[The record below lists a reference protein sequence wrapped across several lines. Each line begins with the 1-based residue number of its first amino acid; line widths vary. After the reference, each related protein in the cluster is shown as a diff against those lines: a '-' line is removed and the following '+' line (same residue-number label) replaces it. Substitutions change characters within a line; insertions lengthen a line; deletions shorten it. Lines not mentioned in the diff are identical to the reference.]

1 MEAGEKEYLEG
12 EDRHLVGRI
21 GSQLGSIIGDTAPW
35 FIPAIGPAIGASSAM
50 QSRRD
55 EGVSIG
61 LTMEETEKRAMMFGQ
76 ADALEEMIA
85 FSPIGRLTPGY
96 KWLKKALG
104 GRPPGSWPRGGLDGW
119 RVRRPSTLFKGFP
132 ALRKRPFLSLQ
143 PGI

>member
-85 FSPIGRLTPGY
+85 FSPIGRLTPG
-96 KWLKKALG
+96 
-104 GRPPGSWPRGGLDGW
+104 
-119 RVRRPSTLFKGFP
+119 
-132 ALRKRPFLSLQ
+132 
-143 PGI
+143 I